1 MRKTKSTKNKILNK
15 YKKGSLKKAS
25 KTLAEFFNG
34 EIVELNLNLI

>member
-1 MRKTKSTKNKILNK
+1 MRKTKSTKNKILK